1 MTSEV
6 TIPVLALSLVAV
18 ALLFAQ
24 GFAAVILSAL
34 NRITRSQAA
43 EAHADLSGGPYL
55 ARIVD
60 RRPAAIS
67 VTSGTRAVL
76 LILFGGIIF
85 ALSSLLAHNV
95 WLVLLLV
102 LAFGC
107 LLLVISYSI
116 LPPAIGYK
124 HPIQVLRL
132 AGTLLWL
139 ATRISSIFI
148 TRRDSADEEE
158 RESEKED
165 QLAVMVEHVAESE
178 AIEDD
183 ERNFI
188 HSVFEMSRTLVR
200 EVMVP
205 RTDMLSIDSDA
216 TLDDAV
222 SLFTRSGFSRVPVVG
237 ENSDDVLGMI
247 YLKDAIRRIHHR
259 SGGAELSVTDIM
271 REPFFVPETKKADDL
286 LAEMR
291 DHSVHIALVV
301 DEYGGTAGLVTI
313 EDLLEELVGE
323 MVDEHDRAL
332 QEVEEIED
340 GVFRVPAR
348 MPVDELG
355 ELFDQ
360 RIEDDDVDTV
370 GGLLAKG
377 LGRVPILGSQANIE
391 GLSLTADRF
400 EGRRKRLSWVIA
412 TRAEEKEVT
421 ADE

>member
-1 MTSEV
+1 MTSELS
-6 TIPVLALSLVAV
+6 IPVVLLSLLAV
-18 ALLFAQ
+18 VLLLAQ
-24 GFAAVILSAL
+24 GFAAVVVSAL
-34 NRITRSQAA
+34 TRITRSQAA
-43 EAHADLSGGPYL
+43 EAYADGSGGPYV

-67 VTSGTRAVL
+67 LTSGTRGVL
-76 LILFGGIIF
+76 LVLFGGVIF
-85 ALSSLLAHNV
+85 ALSSLLVHNI
-95 WLVLLLV
+95 WLVLLLTV
-102 LAFGC
+102 LFGVV
-107 LLLVISYSI
+107 LLVISYSI

-124 HPIQVLRL
+124 FPIQVLRM
-132 AGTLLWL
+132 GGSLLWFG
-139 ATRISSIFI
+139 TRVASIFI
-148 TRRDSADEEE
+148 TRRDSVDDEE
-158 RESEKED
+158 RESQKED

-188 HSVFEMSRTLVR
+188 HSVFEMSRTLAR

-205 RTDMLSIDSDA
+205 RTDMITIDADR

-237 ENSDDVLGMI
+237 ESSDDVLGI
-247 YLKDAIRRIHHR
+247 LYLKDAVRRIHHR
-259 SGGAELSVTDIM
+259 SGGAGVNVTEVM
-271 REPFFVPETKKADDL
+271 REPVFVPETKKADDL
-286 LAEMR
+286 LDEMR
-291 DHSVHIALVV
+291 EDSVHIALLV

-332 QEVEEIED
+332 PEVEEIAD
-340 GVFRVPAR
+340 GEFRVPAR

-355 ELFDQ
+355 ELFDLK
-360 RIEDDDVDTV
+360 IDDDDVETV

-377 LGRVPILGSQANIE
+377 LGRVPILGSQATVA
-391 GLSLTADRF
+391 GLTLTADRF

-412 TRAEEKEVT
+412 SRAEEKDMT
-421 ADE
+421 DDE